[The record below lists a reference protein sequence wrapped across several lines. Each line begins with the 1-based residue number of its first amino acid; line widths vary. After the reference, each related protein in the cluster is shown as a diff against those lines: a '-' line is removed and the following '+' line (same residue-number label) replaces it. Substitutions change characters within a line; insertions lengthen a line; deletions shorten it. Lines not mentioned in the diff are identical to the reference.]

1 MTDDGLTHGHRGDDG
16 GTPIVNFELTP
27 PPLVPHHKNFKWG
40 TPIKISNW
48 NDEIIKIAEKFA
60 KIL

>member
-1 MTDDGLTHGHRGDDG
+1 MIYG
-16 GTPIVNFELTP
+16 G
-27 PPLVPHHKNFKWG
+27 G

-48 NDEIIKIAEKFA
+48 GDEIIKIAEKFA